1 VCIVSFLVWKL
12 TLYRFGQK
20 HVLLLDCPV
29 QLAKEVI
36 VGHVQGVAL
45 PRRTHHYLISGLVSY
60 VVDPVG
66 FYVFQL
72 S

>member
-1 VCIVSFLVWKL
+1 MFFG
-12 TLYRFGQK
+12 RFGQK

-60 VVDPVG
+60 VVKEGPCRV
-66 FYVFQL
+66 
-72 S
+72 SSS